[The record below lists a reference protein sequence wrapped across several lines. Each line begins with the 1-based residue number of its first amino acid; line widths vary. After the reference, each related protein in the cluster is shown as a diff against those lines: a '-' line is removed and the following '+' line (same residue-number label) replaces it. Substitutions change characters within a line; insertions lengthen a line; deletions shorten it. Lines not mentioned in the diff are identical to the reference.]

1 MTNQTILNSF
11 MNDIINDCVDVEALL
26 NLSPELEE
34 KFLQVDE
41 TVVDNVNAQLKRWSY
56 L

>member
-1 MTNQTILNSF
+1 MSNQTILNSF
-11 MNDIINDCVDVEALL
+11 MNNIIEECVDVDALM

-41 TVVDNVNAQLKRWSY
+41 TVVDNVNSQLNS
-56 L
+56 